1 MIGGLRVRGTGGMD
15 SFGRGAESSDRLVVV
30 RRCGSG
36 VWEAGV
42 EYKTHVS
49 P

>member
-1 MIGGLRVRGTGGMD
+1 MGEGGEMN
-15 SFGRGAESSDRLVVV
+15 SFGRGAESSDGLVAVC
-30 RRCGSG
+30 RCGSG

-49 P
+49 L